1 MYLIQRIRDEAHRF
15 AITYHRNVRKKQ
27 YTESSL
33 DSIKGVGII
42 TKQLLME
49 KFKSIDSMKNSS
61 IEELA
66 SIKNVNHKLATK
78 ILNKLNSI

>member
-1 MYLIQRIRDEAHRF
+1 MNI
-15 AITYHRNVRKKQ
+15 RKKQ

-42 TKQLLME
+42 TKKLLME
-49 KFKSIDSMKNSS
+49 KFKSIDIMKKSN